1 MSMTPA
7 ARITSIVSAL
17 DELLEPGAF
26 EDLGPNGLQVPPPP
40 DGGEARLVVTGVSAQ
55 RELFERAAEL
65 GAELVLVH
73 HGLFWDFHPTGLT
86 PVLAE
91 RLRPLFR
98 GGIALAAYHI
108 PLDAHP
114 EVGNNAI
121 LANRLGCERH
131 EPFGEFRG
139 RAIGRLGTFGADGV
153 AAGELFTRVREACDR
168 EPTVLGDGPERIR
181 RIGIVS
187 GSAADALDEAV
198 ALGLDAFLTGEPREH
213 VMADAREAGIHF
225 IAAGHYATETFGVR
239 ALGEWL
245 SERFGVEHVFVDIP
259 NPV

>member
-1 MSMTPA
+1 MSPS

-17 DELLEPGAF
+17 DELLEPATF
-26 EDLGPNGLQVPPPP
+26 RDLGPNGLQVPPPP
-40 DGGEARLVVTGVSAQ
+40 ERGDVERVVTGVSAQ
-55 RELFERAAEL
+55 RELFERASEL
-65 GAELVLVH
+65 SAQLVLVH
-73 HGLFWDFHPTGLT
+73 HGLFWDFHPTGLS
-86 PVLAE
+86 PILAE

-98 GGIALAAYHI
+98 AGIALAAYHI

-131 EPFGEFRG
+131 EPFREYRG
-139 RAIGRLGTFGADGV
+139 RSIGRLGTFAGDGV
-153 AAGELFTRVREACDR
+153 GAAELFARVSDVCDR

-187 GSAADALDEAV
+187 GSAAAALDEAIE
-198 ALGLDAFLTGEPREH
+198 LGLDAFLTGEPREH
-213 VMADAREAGIHF
+213 VMSDAREAGIHF

-239 ALGEWL
+239 ALGDRL
-245 SERFGVEHVFVDIP
+245 ADRFGVDHVFVDIP

>member
-1 MSMTPA
+1 MTPA
-7 ARITSIVSAL
+7 VRITSLVEAL

-26 EDLGPNGLQVPPPP
+26 ADLGPNGLQVP
-40 DGGEARLVVTGVSAQ
+40 GGQEARRVVTGVSAQ
-55 RELFERAAEL
+55 RELIERAIEL
-65 GAELVLVH
+65 DAQLLLVH

-91 RLRPLFR
+91 RLRPLFKHDL
-98 GGIALAAYHI
+98 ALAAYHI

-121 LANRLGCERH
+121 LATALGCERH
-131 EPFGEFRG
+131 EGFGDFKGRTVG
-139 RAIGRLGTFGADGV
+139 RAGTFPGDGV
-153 AAGELFTRVREACDR
+153 PAQDLFARVREVTGR
-168 EPTVLGDGPERIR
+168 EPLVQGAGPELVR

-187 GSAADALDEAV
+187 GSAASSLDEAA

-213 VMADAREAGIHF
+213 VMADARELGIHF

-239 ALGEWL
+239 ALGDWL
-245 SERFGVEHVFVDIP
+245 AARFGIEHVFVDVP